1 MSRNSNKGQ
10 IKSCLCADVQY
21 SCRISHVRH
30 LDSCIDR
37 LQALLVEDVS
47 VAAVAE
53 PEDKP
58 LVASTISILSGTARA
73 LSANAASGPQL
84 KSAKLLEI
92 LQNHEA
98 LYHDISHAYA
108 ESGDSYIPH
117 LLWVVAAKA
126 TVQTFALVTNI
137 LLQQTIPLSDGIY
150 YWDDILGSSFST
162 GLYTIQTSPLRLTH
176 YLEGVYQNVREHGS
190 AVQWNRPEWSLSERW
205 NAFYQLVQDSVRQQS
220 LSRAKMTILSP
231 FGLTRSEARRKRRK
245 LKKMREMN
253 ACAVGLLMEEGL
265 SFEIEED
272 DHTKTDVHFEDW
284 EDVVLRSTL
293 LMRSVLKRVNDI
305 DVNLAEFED
314 TVFTKVTSRADV
326 MSTSFGDG
334 QEQLGAIDHPFWIVQ
349 NLRSIVEEIL
359 PRQRAQFKL
368 SAAEYG
374 RPPRIIRYWLPA
386 SALLLSSSTILNILT
401 NRRAELVTWVCELGG
416 TVRDF
421 WRNWVI
427 EPLTRLI
434 GTIRHDEKSEVAL
447 MGRHSLQ
454 ADLESLERMVMDFAV
469 DRPESP
475 SGYSPA
481 ELDHIRAG
489 VKEGDLTPVLTAYER
504 DLRKPFVGTVRGDL
518 VRALLIQVQK
528 TKVDVEIAV
537 SGIDSMLK
545 SQELFFGYVP
555 WMAHSHFHMLTSFS
569 FQFHRAHSRNPCF
582 LCDPPVGCRFLR
594 QQTWDAAG

>member
-1 MSRNSNKGQ
+1 M
-10 IKSCLCADVQY
+10 
-21 SCRISHVRH
+21 
-30 LDSCIDR
+30 
-37 LQALLVEDVS
+37 VEDVS
-47 VAAVAE
+47 PTTVIE

-58 LVASTISILSGTARA
+58 LAASTVSILSGTARA
-73 LSANAASGPQL
+73 LSANATSGPQL
-84 KSAKLLEI
+84 KPAKLLEI
-92 LQNHEA
+92 LRSHEA
-98 LYHDISHAYA
+98 LYHDISYAHA
-108 ESGDSYIPH
+108 ESEDSYIAH

-137 LLQQTIPLSDGIY
+137 LLEQTMPLSDGIY
-150 YWDDILGSSFST
+150 YWDDVLGSSFAA
-162 GLYTIQTSPLRLTH
+162 GLYTIQTSPLRFTR
-176 YLEGVYQNVREHGS
+176 YVEGVYQNIRDHGP
-190 AVQWNRPEWSLSERW
+190 ALQWNRPEWTLSERW
-205 NAFYQLVQDSVRQQS
+205 NAFYQVVEESVRQQS
-220 LSRAKMTILSP
+220 LARAKMTILSP
-231 FGLTRSEARRKRRK
+231 FGLTRSEARHKRRK
-245 LKKMREMN
+245 LRKMREMN

-265 SFEIEED
+265 LFEIEED
-272 DHTKTDVHFEDW
+272 DHTKVDAHFEDW
-284 EDVVLRSTL
+284 QDVVLRSTL

-314 TVFTKVTSRADV
+314 TVFTNVTSRADV

-334 QEQLGAIDHPFWIVQ
+334 QDLQDAIDHPLWIVQ
-349 NLRSIVEEIL
+349 NLRSIVEEVL
-359 PRQRAQFKL
+359 PKQQAQFKL

-374 RPPRIIRYWLPA
+374 RPSRIIRYWLPA

-401 NRRAELVTWVCELGG
+401 SRRAELVTWVCELGG

-427 EPLTRLI
+427 DPLARLI

-481 ELDHIRAG
+481 ELDYIRAG

-504 DLRKPFVGTVRGDL
+504 DLRKPFMGTVRGDL

-545 SQELFFGYVP
+545 SQELFFGYVSEITHRFFLHADISP
-555 WMAHSHFHMLTSFS
+555 FPVSSHSRPESLFLMRLSNGLRDSSAVDAGCARANGADRCFARSGKFLRLSFS
-569 FQFHRAHSRNPCF
+569 PGF
-582 LCDPPVGCRFLR
+582 LTTFFVERLIAF
-594 QQTWDAAG
+594 